1 MTRENGPATTATNTA
16 ILNNRPAGDRSCDYL
31 LRTWRELDVPEGW
44 RAEIDEERIVLVP
57 PFQAHHHAI
66 VGRVQRR
73 LYEVLPEE
81 LEIYQTLG
89 VHVAPLDKL
98 YVPDLVVMPSEL
110 IDTVDPESSDPM
122 DVSEALLI
130 VEITSKGNARDDR
143 TKKYRAYARAG
154 VPLYLLID
162 RFDTRGAMA
171 TLFTEPNEDGTYKRS
186 DAVPFGKPLTLPE
199 PFGTTLLTAD
209 FPV

>member
-1 MTRENGPATTATNTA
+1 MTAAMVENQHDSEG
-16 ILNNRPAGDRSCDYL
+16 RPWDYL
-31 LRTWRELDVPEGW
+31 LRTWQELDVPEGW
-44 RAEIDEERIVLVP
+44 RAEIDEGQIVLVP
-57 PFQAHHHAI
+57 PPHAHHNGIAAK
-66 VGRVQRR
+66 VQRR
-73 LYEVLPEE
+73 LYENLPDE

-98 YVPDLVVMPSEL
+98 YVPDLVVMPAEL
-110 IDTVDPESSDPM
+110 IDTADAETSDPM
-122 DVSEALLI
+122 DASEALLI
-130 VEITSKGNARDDR
+130 VEITSKGNAREDR

-154 VPLYLLID
+154 VSMYLLID

-186 DAVPFGKPLTLPE
+186 DPVPFGKPLVLPAPFDVTLATE
-199 PFGTTLLTAD
+199 A

>member
-1 MTRENGPATTATNTA
+1 MTAAMVENDQASEG
-16 ILNNRPAGDRSCDYL
+16 RPWDYL
-31 LRTWRELDVPEGW
+31 LQTWRELDVPEGW
-44 RAEIDEERIVLVP
+44 RAEIDEGQIVLVP
-57 PFQAHHHAI
+57 PPHAHHNGIAAK
-66 VGRVQRR
+66 VQRR
-73 LYEVLPEE
+73 LYRDLPEE

-89 VHVAPLDKL
+89 IHVAPLDKL

-110 IDTVDPESSDPM
+110 IDAADPESSDPM
-122 DVSEALLI
+122 EASDALLI
-130 VEITSKGNARDDR
+130 VEITSKGNAREDR
-143 TKKYRAYARAG
+143 TKKYRAYARAA
-154 VPLYLLID
+154 VPMYLLID

-209 FPV
+209 FPA